1 MPRTDFGPLLSSLAG
16 SAVWIDDALAG
27 FMKDYR
33 TASILPSAAS
43 HCLGGGGKRVRPFLV
58 KSACEAC
65 GGDPSRAVHAAAAVE
80 MVHTYSLVH
89 DDLPALD
96 DDSTRRGRPT
106 LHTMHGSP
114 QAILAGDF
122 LLSGAFTVLLRSALP
137 PAVANAMARRLAS
150 AAGPSFL
157 VGGQFMDMNP
167 QSRPDA
173 AWARRMIDGKTSAM
187 IRVSLELGALAGSAR
202 PVVPEGVSRLGDRL
216 GLLFQL
222 TDDLLDVRGTSEEM
236 GKAVGKDEA
245 RGKANLVT
253 LLGVRE
259 AGELAAALAAE
270 IDSGFAALPGDWS
283 GVRLLAAYLPS
294 RRN

>member
-1 MPRTDFGPLLSSLAG
+1 MAESSAWMDDVLS
-16 SAVWIDDALAG
+16 G
-27 FMKDYR
+27 FLNDYGAA
-33 TASILPSAAS
+33 TLLPSAAA
-43 HCLGGGGKRVRPFLV
+43 HCLEGGGKRVRPFLV
-58 KSACEAC
+58 RSACEAC
-65 GGDPSRAVHAAAAVE
+65 GGSPSRAVHAAAAVE

-106 LHTMHGSP
+106 LHTLHGSP
-114 QAILAGDF
+114 QAILSGDF

-137 PAVANAMARRLAS
+137 PAVLGAMARRLAS
-150 AAGPSFL
+150 AAGASFL

-167 QSRPDA
+167 PSRPDS

-202 PVVPEGVSRLGDRL
+202 PVPPEGLPALGDRL

-253 LLGVRE
+253 LLGIAE
-259 AGELAAALAAE
+259 ASKLAAVLADE
-270 IDSGFAALPGDWS
+270 IDSGFSALPGDWS
-283 GVRLLAAYLPS
+283 GVRLLAAYLPA